1 MNMFNI
7 LFKKDSRLQQK
18 DVDLGIKRWSAED
31 YGMVNEIYTDI
42 FGNKYY
48 ILKEP
53 TRISLKRSI
62 AAEAA
67 LRIAEFC
74 ITKEKLKDLTD
85 KAKEAVL
92 SGDYSLCVN
101 ILHEIQVRSEFAGEQ
116 ETLISLSTVYVYMEH
131 EPINQYAE
139 FWQDRKKEIWSKDQD
154 AQDFFLDLAWRLTK
168 QYNNLSN
175 IDILTYLR
183 GVKEVERKMERYFTR
198 KS

>member
-1 MNMFNI
+1 MNMLGK
-7 LFKKDSRLQQK
+7 LFKSSSRVKQK
-18 DVDLGIKRWSAED
+18 SLDLGIKMWSAED
-31 YGMVNEIYTDI
+31 YGMVKEIYTDI

-62 AAEAA
+62 AAESA

-74 ITKEKLKDLTD
+74 ITKEKLKELTD

-116 ETLISLSTVYVYMEH
+116 ETLINLSTVYVYMEH
-131 EPINQYAE
+131 EPLNQYADY
-139 FWQDRKKEIWSKDQD
+139 WQDKKKDIWRKDQE
-154 AQDFFLDLAWRLTK
+154 AQDFFLGLAWKLTK
-168 QYNNLSN
+168 QYSNLSN
-175 IDILTYLR
+175 IDILIYLR
-183 GVKEVERKMERYFTR
+183 GVKEIERKMERYFTR